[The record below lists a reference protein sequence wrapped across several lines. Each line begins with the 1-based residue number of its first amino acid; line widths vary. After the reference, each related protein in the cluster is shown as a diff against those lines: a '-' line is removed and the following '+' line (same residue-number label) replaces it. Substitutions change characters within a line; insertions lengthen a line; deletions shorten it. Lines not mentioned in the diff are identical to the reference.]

1 MFTASPRSIPHHRLP
16 DNLDRHFPL
25 VGGKGARFRGIIE
38 EPNRST
44 SFNKFLYSQAEE
56 LPSPIG
62 EGSGVRQKR
71 KHWVKF
77 STIAKSLLFL

>member
-1 MFTASPRSIPHHRLP
+1 MFTASPRSTPHHRLP

-62 EGSGVRQKR
+62 GVGGE
-71 KHWVKF
+71 
-77 STIAKSLLFL
+77 AKKEALGEIFNNI